1 MREKDSAIPRSE
13 RISHVLAH
21 IMTPAPISLN
31 WLAASYTSTLMSG
44 YLESATANVRPP
56 IPPPLQQISAS
67 TVWKKETTAANIPD
81 RNTEFRR
88 HGPT

>member
-1 MREKDSAIPRSE
+1 MREKGSTIPSSE

-31 WLAASYTSTLMSG
+31 CPAASYTATWMSG

-56 IPPPLQQISAS
+56 IPPPLEQVFS
-67 TVWKKETTAANIPD
+67 VE
-81 RNTEFRR
+81 R
-88 HGPT
+88 